1 MKKMKLINANVLLET
16 LEQKHYNPDDYEKDS
31 IGEAWTKGFNNGITS
46 AIHEVI
52 YMPDIEVFPV
62 GRWFMC
68 DGKLVCTRCR
78 KKAHQMMDENNCF
91 YYIETPYC
99 PNCGAEMH

>member
-1 MKKMKLINANVLLET
+1 MRLIDANVLVEDLTAMKSAYDAIT
-16 LEQKHYNPDDYEKDS
+16 LDGMIKALKD
-31 IGEAWTKGFNNGITS
+31 APT
-46 AIHEVI
+46 
-52 YMPDIEVFPV
+52 IEVFPV